1 MKSAALT
8 GRAALFALQL
18 SLCNRRQ
25 SFFEDRLHKESP
37 GGVSTGAGLQTGGLG
52 RCQSGSLRTKLV
64 LATPDIRGTTR
75 RSSCFSPLAGAG
87 SVLSCDQAKKVSVR
101 QTCVRV
107 ANASP
112 DRPQPRL
119 AGQDVHTLRRRK
131 VLRRQPS
138 TDYGWVHSAVY
149 AHDPLIFWTT
159 TYFFWTALCVFG
171 FLG

>member
-1 MKSAALT
+1 MRDF
-8 GRAALFALQL
+8 GHVDFAYRLRGDARDRPVVL
-18 SLCNRRQ
+18 RD
-25 SFFEDRLHKESP
+25 EVDRLNN
-37 GGVSTGAGLQTGGLG
+37 
-52 RCQSGSLRTKLV
+52 
-64 LATPDIRGTTR
+64 DR
-75 RSSCFSPLAGAG
+75 RVIVAASVGNVAIQLNALAG
-87 SVLSCDQAKKVSVR
+87 DQG
-101 QTCVRV
+101 VRV

-119 AGQDVHTLRRRK
+119 AGQDVHTLRRWK

-159 TYFFWTALCVFG
+159 TYFFWTALCVSG